1 MFNDENEF
9 ALRLSR
15 LRNIK
20 GVSARDMSLC
30 LGCNASYINNIENGK
45 ALPSM
50 KTFFAI
56 CDFLEIEPA
65 DFFDLE
71 NWNPQLICKIRRNLQ
86 ELDETSFDVIDLLIQ
101 HLQE

>member
-71 NWNPQLICKIRRNLQ
+71 NRNPQTYL
-86 ELDETSFDVIDLLIQ
+86 
-101 HLQE
+101 

>member
-45 ALPSM
+45 VLPSM

-65 DFFDLE
+65 DFFDPE
-71 NWNPQLICKIRRNLQ
+71 NRNPQLICKIRRNLQ

>member
-1 MFNDENEF
+1 
-9 ALRLSR
+9 
-15 LRNIK
+15 
-20 GVSARDMSLC
+20 
-30 LGCNASYINNIENGK
+30 
-45 ALPSM
+45 M

-71 NWNPQLICKIRRNLQ
+71 NRNPQLICKIRRNLQ